1 MTMKFTQM
9 KMIASVFSGL
19 GLAAMLAA
27 CAPAETPAPAA
38 EPTTEVAAPVEAEMP
53 AEPEAP
59 AYAMPAGGQGI
70 IFTVTPCYGTCPAY
84 SVNLFDDGVLLFR
97 RANRDTPAVD
107 VIVKEDAFATPQG
120 FQKLVNQLQSQGL
133 SDLNGNYTNTMTD
146 GRCRTD
152 ASSKILEVR
161 TAEFTKRVEFYT
173 GCSEFADESKLQGLF
188 GVVEDA
194 IGAED
199 LLAQSDSPAAPE

>member
-1 MTMKFTQM
+1 MVVMTIKLTRMKTIADVFTGM
-9 KMIASVFSGL
+9 

-27 CAPAETPAPAA
+27 CAPAETPAPAK
-38 EPTTEVAAPVEAEMP
+38 EVATPVEAEMP
-53 AEPEAP
+53 TVPEAP
-59 AYAMPAGGQGI
+59 AYAMPAGGPGI

-97 RANRDTPAVD
+97 RSHRDTPDVD
-107 VIVKEDAFATPQG
+107 VIVKEDAFETLEG
-120 FQKLVNQLQSQGL
+120 FQELVDQLESQGL
-133 SDLNGNYTNTMTD
+133 SELNGNYTNTMTD

-173 GCSEFADESKLQGLF
+173 GCSEFTDETKLQGLF
-188 GVVEDA
+188 SVVEEA
-194 IGAED
+194 VGAED
-199 LLAQSDSPAAPE
+199 LLAQSESPAAPE

>member
-1 MTMKFTQM
+1 MTQM
-9 KMIASVFSGL
+9 KTIACVFTGM

-38 EPTTEVAAPVEAEMP
+38 EPATEVAAPAEAEMS

-59 AYAMPAGGQGI
+59 AYAMPAGGPGI

-97 RANRDTPAVD
+97 RANRDTSDVD
-107 VIVKEDAFATPQG
+107 VIVREDAFATPEG
-120 FQKLVNQLQSQGL
+120 FQELVNQLQSQGL
-133 SDLNGNYTNTMTD
+133 ADLNGNYTNTMTD

-173 GCSEFADESKLQGLF
+173 GCSEFADETKLQGLF
-188 GVVEDA
+188 GVVEEA
-194 IGAED
+194 IGAEA
-199 LLAQSDSPAAPE
+199 LLAQSESPAAPQ